1 MHQEQAKPSS
11 FVYTNIE
18 LQAPAPESLAG
29 AQAEAGMV
37 PWASNRIA
45 DEEPLFERSTV
56 MRADGTNRGQLVA
69 VPDKEHQFATRVAK
83 QHGSVR
89 NH

>member
-1 MHQEQAKPSS
+1 
-11 FVYTNIE
+11 
-18 LQAPAPESLAG
+18 
-29 AQAEAGMV
+29 MV

-56 MRADGTNRGQLVA
+56 VRADGTNREQLVGA
-69 VPDKEHQFATRVAK
+69 PDKEHQFATRVAK

>member
-1 MHQEQAKPSS
+1 MGIGP
-11 FVYTNIE
+11 
-18 LQAPAPESLAG
+18 
-29 AQAEAGMV
+29 
-37 PWASNRIA
+37 RIA

-56 MRADGTNRGQLVA
+56 VRADGTNREQLVA
-69 VPDKEHQFATRVAK
+69 APEKEHQLATRVAK

>member
-1 MHQEQAKPSS
+1 
-11 FVYTNIE
+11 
-18 LQAPAPESLAG
+18 
-29 AQAEAGMV
+29 MV

-45 DEEPLFERSTV
+45 HEESLIERSTV
-56 MRADGTNRGQLVA
+56 VRADGTDREQLVA
-69 VPDKEHQFATRVAK
+69 TPDKEHRFAERVPE